1 MTKLK
6 CITWNLAHRLKK
18 NPKQIKAIEER
29 NPDIIAF
36 QEVTLESSIII
47 KKILSSNY
55 KSIVDS
61 FELLSSQS
69 VCVGPRRLGE
79 LIATKYD
86 LKINLEN
93 KFSMPWKER
102 VLAVNIKTPQDT
114 IEFYNTYIPPGSTN
128 RWKKIETLEGLY
140 KGLAIHSK
148 RKRILCGDFNT
159 PQDELLKYGV
169 CTFAQKINKKGVPEL
184 RKIFRGGSGN
194 RWDQG
199 ERNVLEGLKEF
210 NLVDAYRQL
219 HPIPKK
225 AYSFV
230 IERKGRVVAKR
241 RFDHFFLSKEFK
253 IKSIEYLHQFRE
265 SGLSDHSPLE
275 LVIK

>member
-1 MTKLK
+1 MLK
-6 CITWNLAHRLKK
+6 CFTWNLGHRLKK
-18 NPKQIKAIEER
+18 IPSQIKAVVDR
-29 NPDIIAF
+29 NPNIIAF
-36 QEVTLESSIII
+36 QEVTLESSKII
-47 KKILSSNY
+47 KKILSSSY
-55 KSIVDS
+55 KNIVDS
-61 FELLSSQS
+61 FELSSDQS
-69 VCVGPRRLGE
+69 LWNGPRRLGE
-79 LIATKYD
+79 LIATNYE
-86 LKINLEN
+86 LKPKPQNEFDI
-93 KFSMPWKER
+93 PWQER
-102 VLAVNIKTPQDT
+102 VLGVDITIPNET

-169 CTFAQKINKKGVPEL
+169 CTFAQKINKKGVPKL

-275 LVIK
+275 LVIE

>member
-1 MTKLK
+1 MLK
-6 CITWNLAHRLKK
+6 CFTWNLGHRLKK
-18 NPKQIKAIEER
+18 IPSQIKAVVDR
-29 NPDIIAF
+29 NPNIIAF
-36 QEVTLESSIII
+36 QEVTLESSKII
-47 KKILSSNY
+47 KKILSSSY
-55 KSIVDS
+55 KNIVDS
-61 FELLSSQS
+61 FELSSDQS
-69 VCVGPRRLGE
+69 LWNGPRRLGE
-79 LIATKYD
+79 LIATNYE
-86 LKINLEN
+86 LKPKAQNEFDI
-93 KFSMPWKER
+93 PWQER
-102 VLAVNIKTPQDT
+102 VLGVDITIPNET

-169 CTFAQKINKKGVPEL
+169 CTFAQKINKKGVPKL

-199 ERNVLEGLKEF
+199 ERNILEGLKEF

-230 IERKGRVVAKR
+230 LERRGRVVAKR
-241 RFDHFFLSKEFK
+241 RFDHFFLSEEFK

-275 LVIK
+275 LVIE

>member
-1 MTKLK
+1 MLK
-6 CITWNLAHRLKK
+6 CFTWNLGHRLKHISS
-18 NPKQIKAIEER
+18 QMKAVSER
-29 NPDIIAF
+29 NPNIVAF
-36 QEVTLESSIII
+36 QEVTLESSKII
-47 KKILSSNY
+47 KKILSSSY
-55 KSIVDS
+55 KNIVDS
-61 FELLSSQS
+61 FELSSDQS
-69 VCVGPRRLGE
+69 LWNGPRRLGE
-79 LIATKYD
+79 LIATNYE
-86 LKINLEN
+86 LKPRSQNEFNI
-93 KFSMPWKER
+93 PWQER
-102 VLAVNIKTPQDT
+102 VLGVDITTPKET
-114 IEFYNTYIPPGSTN
+114 IEFYNAYIPPGSTN

-140 KGLAIHSK
+140 KGLAKHTEK
-148 RKRILCGDFNT
+148 KRILCGDFNT

-169 CTFAQKINKKGVPEL
+169 CTFAQKINKKRVPKL
-184 RKIFRGGSGN
+184 KKIFRGGSGN

-275 LVIK
+275 LVIE

>member
-1 MTKLK
+1 MLK
-6 CITWNLAHRLKK
+6 CFTWNLGHRLKK
-18 NPKQIKAIEER
+18 IPSQIKAVVDR
-29 NPDIIAF
+29 NPNIIAF
-36 QEVTLESSIII
+36 QEVTLESSKII
-47 KKILSSNY
+47 KKILSSSY
-55 KSIVDS
+55 KNIVDS
-61 FELLSSQS
+61 FELSSDQS
-69 VCVGPRRLGE
+69 LWNGPRRLGE
-79 LIATKYD
+79 LIATNYE
-86 LKINLEN
+86 LKPKPQNEFDI
-93 KFSMPWKER
+93 PWQER
-102 VLAVNIKTPQDT
+102 VLGVDITIPNET
-114 IEFYNTYIPPGSTN
+114 IEFYNAYIPPGSTN

-169 CTFAQKINKKGVPEL
+169 CTFAQKINKKGVPKL

-199 ERNVLEGLKEF
+199 ERNILEGLKEF

-230 IERKGRVVAKR
+230 LERRGRVVAKR
-241 RFDHFFLSKEFK
+241 RFDHFFLSEEFK

-275 LVIK
+275 LVIE

>member
-1 MTKLK
+1 
-6 CITWNLAHRLKK
+6 
-18 NPKQIKAIEER
+18 
-29 NPDIIAF
+29 
-36 QEVTLESSIII
+36 
-47 KKILSSNY
+47 
-55 KSIVDS
+55 
-61 FELLSSQS
+61 
-69 VCVGPRRLGE
+69 
-79 LIATKYD
+79 
-86 LKINLEN
+86 
-93 KFSMPWKER
+93 MPWKER

-169 CTFAQKINKKGVPEL
+169 CTFAQKINKKGVPRL
-184 RKIFRGGSGN
+184 RKIFRRGSGN

-199 ERNVLEGLKEF
+199 ERNILEGLKEF

-230 IERKGRVVAKR
+230 LERRGRVVAKR
-241 RFDHFFLSKEFK
+241 RFDHFFISKEFK

>member
-1 MTKLK
+1 M
-6 CITWNLAHRLKK
+6 
-18 NPKQIKAIEER
+18 KAAMDR
-29 NPDIIAF
+29 NPNIIAF
-36 QEVTLESSIII
+36 QEITLESSKII
-47 KKILSSNY
+47 KKILSSSY
-55 KSIVDS
+55 KNIVDG
-61 FELLSSQS
+61 FELISDKSLLE
-69 VCVGPRRLGE
+69 GPRRLGV
-79 LIATKYD
+79 LIATNYD
-86 LKINLEN
+86 LKLRSQNEFEI
-93 KFSMPWKER
+93 PWRER
-102 VLAVNIKTPQDT
+102 ILAADIITPNET
-114 IEFYNTYIPPGSTN
+114 IEFYNAYIPPGSSN

-140 KGLAIHSK
+140 KGLAKHTEK
-148 RKRILCGDFNT
+148 KRILCGDFNT
-159 PQDELLKYGV
+159 PQDELLKHGV
-169 CTFAQKINKKGVPEL
+169 CTFAQKINKKGVPKL
-184 RKIFRGGSGN
+184 KKIFRGGSGN

-199 ERNVLEGLKEF
+199 ERNILEGLKEF

-241 RFDHFFLSKEFK
+241 RFDHFFISKEFN

>member
-1 MTKLK
+1 MLK
-6 CITWNLAHRLKK
+6 CFTWNLGHRLKK
-18 NPKQIKAIEER
+18 IPSQIKAVVDR
-29 NPDIIAF
+29 NPNIIAF
-36 QEVTLESSIII
+36 QEVTLESSKII
-47 KKILSSNY
+47 KKILSSSY
-55 KSIVDS
+55 KNIVDS
-61 FELLSSQS
+61 FELSSDQS
-69 VCVGPRRLGE
+69 LWNGPRRLGE
-79 LIATKYD
+79 LIATNYE
-86 LKINLEN
+86 LKPKPQNEFDI
-93 KFSMPWKER
+93 PWQER
-102 VLAVNIKTPQDT
+102 VLGVDITIPNET

-169 CTFAQKINKKGVPEL
+169 CTFAQKINKKGVPKL

-275 LVIK
+275 VVIE

>member
-1 MTKLK
+1 MFK
-6 CITWNLAHRLKK
+6 CFTWNLGYRLKK
-18 NPKQIKAIEER
+18 ISSQMKAVLDR
-29 NPDIIAF
+29 NPNIIAF
-36 QEVTLESSIII
+36 QEVTLESSKII
-47 KKILSSNY
+47 KKILSSSY
-55 KSIVDS
+55 KNIVDG
-61 FELLSSQS
+61 FELISDKSLLK
-69 VCVGPRRLGE
+69 GPRRLGV
-79 LIATKYD
+79 LIATNYD
-86 LKINLEN
+86 LKLRSQNEFDI
-93 KFSMPWKER
+93 PWPER
-102 VLAVNIKTPQDT
+102 ILAADITILHET
-114 IEFYNTYIPPGSTN
+114 IEFYNTYIPPGSSN

-140 KGLAIHSK
+140 KGLTKHTEK
-148 RKRILCGDFNT
+148 KRILCGDFNT

-169 CTFAQKINKKGVPEL
+169 CTFAQKINKKGVPKL

-275 LVIK
+275 LIVH

>member
-1 MTKLK
+1 MLK
-6 CITWNLAHRLKK
+6 CFTWNLGHRIKK
-18 NPKQIKAIEER
+18 IPSQMKAVVDR
-29 NPDIIAF
+29 NPNIIAF
-36 QEVTLESSIII
+36 QEITLESSKII
-47 KKILSSNY
+47 KKILSSSY
-55 KSIVDS
+55 KNIVDS
-61 FELLSSQS
+61 FELISDQS
-69 VCVGPRRLGE
+69 LLKGPRRLGV
-79 LIATKYD
+79 LIATNYD
-86 LKINLEN
+86 LKLRSQNEFEI
-93 KFSMPWKER
+93 PWRER
-102 VLAVNIKTPQDT
+102 ILAADIIIPNET
-114 IEFYNTYIPPGSTN
+114 IEFYNTYIPPGSSN

-140 KGLAIHSK
+140 KGLAKHTEK
-148 RKRILCGDFNT
+148 KRILCGDFNT
-159 PQDELLKYGV
+159 PQDELLKHGV
-169 CTFAQKINKKGVPEL
+169 CTFAQKINKKGVPKL
-184 RKIFRGGSGN
+184 KKIFRGGSGN

-275 LVIK
+275 LIVH

>member
-1 MTKLK
+1 MLK
-6 CITWNLAHRLKK
+6 CFTWNLGHRLKK
-18 NPKQIKAIEER
+18 IPSQIKAVVDR
-29 NPDIIAF
+29 NPNIIAF
-36 QEVTLESSIII
+36 QEVTLESSKII
-47 KKILSSNY
+47 KKILSSSY
-55 KSIVDS
+55 KNIVDS
-61 FELLSSQS
+61 FELSSDQS
-69 VCVGPRRLGE
+69 LWNGPRRLGE
-79 LIATKYD
+79 LIATNYE
-86 LKINLEN
+86 LKPKPQNEFDI
-93 KFSMPWKER
+93 PWQER
-102 VLAVNIKTPQDT
+102 VLGVDITIPNET

-169 CTFAQKINKKGVPEL
+169 CTFAQKINKKGVPKL

-199 ERNVLEGLKEF
+199 ERNILEGLKEF

-230 IERKGRVVAKR
+230 LERRGRVVAKR
-241 RFDHFFLSKEFK
+241 RFDHFFLSEEFK

-275 LVIK
+275 LVLE

>member
-1 MTKLK
+1 MLK
-6 CITWNLAHRLKK
+6 CFTWNLGHRLKK
-18 NPKQIKAIEER
+18 IPSQIKAVVDR
-29 NPDIIAF
+29 NPNIIAF
-36 QEVTLESSIII
+36 QEVTLESSKII
-47 KKILSSNY
+47 KKILSSSY
-55 KSIVDS
+55 KNIVDS
-61 FELLSSQS
+61 FELSSDQS
-69 VCVGPRRLGE
+69 LWNGPRRLGE
-79 LIATKYD
+79 LIATNYE
-86 LKINLEN
+86 LKPKPQNEFDI
-93 KFSMPWKER
+93 PWQER
-102 VLAVNIKTPQDT
+102 VLGVDITIPNET

-169 CTFAQKINKKGVPEL
+169 CTFAQKINKKGVPKL

-199 ERNVLEGLKEF
+199 ERNILEGLKEF

-230 IERKGRVVAKR
+230 LERRGRVVAKR

-275 LVIK
+275 LVIE

>member
-1 MTKLK
+1 MLR
-6 CITWNLAHRLKK
+6 CITWNLGHRLKK
-18 NPKQIKAIEER
+18 IPSQIKAVVDR
-29 NPDIIAF
+29 NPNIIAF
-36 QEVTLESSIII
+36 QEVTLESSKII
-47 KKILSSNY
+47 KKILSSSY
-55 KSIVDS
+55 KNIVDS
-61 FELLSSQS
+61 FELSSDQS
-69 VCVGPRRLGE
+69 LWNGPRRLGE
-79 LIATKYD
+79 LIATNYE
-86 LKINLEN
+86 LKPKPQNEFDI
-93 KFSMPWKER
+93 PWQER
-102 VLAVNIKTPQDT
+102 VLGVDITIPNET
-114 IEFYNTYIPPGSTN
+114 IEFYNTFIPRGSTN

-169 CTFAQKINKKGVPEL
+169 CTFAQKINKKGVPKL

-199 ERNVLEGLKEF
+199 ERNILEGLKEF

-230 IERKGRVVAKR
+230 LERRGRVVAKR
-241 RFDHFFLSKEFK
+241 RFDHFFLSEEFK

-275 LVIK
+275 LVIE

>member
-1 MTKLK
+1 MFK
-6 CITWNLAHRLKK
+6 CLTWNLGYRLKK
-18 NPKQIKAIEER
+18 IPSQMKAVMDR
-29 NPDIIAF
+29 NPNIIAF
-36 QEVTLESSIII
+36 QEITLESSKII
-47 KKILSSNY
+47 KKILSSSY
-55 KSIVDS
+55 KNIVDS
-61 FELLSSQS
+61 FELISDQS
-69 VCVGPRRLGE
+69 LLKGPRRLGV
-79 LIATKYD
+79 LIATNYD
-86 LKINLEN
+86 LKLRSQNEFEI
-93 KFSMPWKER
+93 PWRER
-102 VLAVNIKTPQDT
+102 ILAADIITPNET
-114 IEFYNTYIPPGSTN
+114 IEFYNAYIPPGSSN

-140 KGLAIHSK
+140 KGLAKHTEK
-148 RKRILCGDFNT
+148 KRILCGDFNT
-159 PQDELLKYGV
+159 PQDELLKHGV
-169 CTFAQKINKKGVPEL
+169 CTFAQKINKKGVPKL
-184 RKIFRGGSGN
+184 KKIFRGGSGN

-275 LVIK
+275 LIVH

>member
-1 MTKLK
+1 MFK
-6 CITWNLAHRLKK
+6 CFTWNLGHRLKK
-18 NPKQIKAIEER
+18 IPSQMKAVVKR

-36 QEVTLESSIII
+36 QEITLESSKII
-47 KKILSSNY
+47 KKILSSSY
-55 KSIVDS
+55 KNIVDS
-61 FELLSSQS
+61 FELMIDQS
-69 VCVGPRRLGE
+69 LLKGPRRLGV
-79 LIATKYD
+79 LIATNYD
-86 LKINLEN
+86 LKTRSQNEFEIN
-93 KFSMPWKER
+93 WIER
-102 VLAVNIKTPQDT
+102 ILAADITTPHET
-114 IEFYNTYIPPGSTN
+114 IEFYNTYIPPGSSN

-140 KGLAIHSK
+140 KGLAKHTEK
-148 RKRILCGDFNT
+148 KRILCGDFNT
-159 PQDELLKYGV
+159 PQDELLKHGV
-169 CTFAQKINKKGVPEL
+169 CTFAQKINKKGVPKL
-184 RKIFRGGSGN
+184 KKIFRGGSGN

-199 ERNVLEGLKEF
+199 ERNILEGLKEF

-230 IERKGRVVAKR
+230 LERRGKIVAKR
-241 RFDHFFLSKEFK
+241 RFDHFFISKEFN